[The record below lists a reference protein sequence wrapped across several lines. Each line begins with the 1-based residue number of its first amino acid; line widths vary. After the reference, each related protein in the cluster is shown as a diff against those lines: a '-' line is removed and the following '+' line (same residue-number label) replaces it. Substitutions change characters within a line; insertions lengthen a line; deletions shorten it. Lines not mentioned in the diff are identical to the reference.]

1 MKAYVYG
8 ANGAEITDVAKPSPK
23 GTQVLVRVRAC
34 GLNRADLGMTKGHV
48 HGSAGGV
55 GTVLGME
62 WAGEVVELGP
72 DARGVQPGDRVMGSG
87 GAAFAEYTLA
97 DHGRLFRI
105 PASANMNFEE
115 AATLPIATTTMH
127 NAVVT
132 IGGLQPRQSV
142 LIQGASSGVGL
153 MAMQIAKFKGAKL
166 VVGSSTNAVRRE
178 RLKEFGADLAVDS
191 SDPNW
196 VKQVLDATGG
206 EGVDLIVDQVS
217 GPVAS
222 QNLKATRVKGR
233 IVNVGRLGGTHAD
246 FNFDLHAARRISYI
260 GVTFRTRS
268 IEEIREI
275 FKEAQSDLWPA
286 VEQRKLQ
293 LPIDKVFAFDDIGKA
308 FERMEANEHLG
319 KIVVRL

>member
-8 ANGAEITDVAKPSPK
+8 ANGAAITDVPKPAPK

-34 GLNRADLGMTKGHV
+34 GLNRADLGMTKGHA

-55 GTVLGME
+55 GAVLGME
-62 WAGEVVELGP
+62 WAGEIAELGSE
-72 DARGVQPGDRVMGSG
+72 AKGVKIGDKVMGSG

-97 DHGRLFRI
+97 DHGRLFRT
-105 PASANMNFEE
+105 PSNMNVEE
-115 AATLPIATTTMH
+115 AATLPVALATMH

-132 IGGLQPRQSV
+132 NGALQPGQSV

-153 MAMQIAKFKGAKL
+153 MALQIAKLKGARI
-166 VVGSSTNAVRRE
+166 VIGSSTDPTRRG

-191 SDPNW
+191 SDPDW
-196 VKQVLDATGG
+196 VDQVLKATGG

-217 GPVAS
+217 GKVANE
-222 QNLKATRVKGR
+222 NLAATKIRGR

-246 FNFDLHAARRISYI
+246 FNFDLHAARRINYI

-275 FKEAQSDLWPA
+275 FDEVRNDIWPA
-286 VEQRKLQ
+286 VEARKLQ
-293 LPIDKVFAFDDIGKA
+293 LPTDKVFAFEDIGKA
-308 FERMEANEHLG
+308 FEHMEANRHLG
-319 KIVVRL
+319 KIVVTL

>member
-8 ANGAEITDVAKPSPK
+8 ANGAEITEVAKPAPK

-34 GLNRADLGMTKGHV
+34 GLNRADLGMTKGHT

-55 GTVLGME
+55 GTVLGIE
-62 WAGEVVELGP
+62 WAGEVAEVGP
-72 DARGVQPGDRVMGSG
+72 DAKGVKAGDRVMGSG

-97 DHGRLFRI
+97 DHGRLFRT
-105 PASANMNFEE
+105 PSNMNFEE
-115 AATLPIATTTMH
+115 AATLPIALSTMH

-132 IGGLQPRQSV
+132 NGALQAGQSV

-153 MAMQIAKFKGAKL
+153 MALQIAKLKGAGL
-166 VVGSSTNAVRRE
+166 VIGSSTDATRRG

-191 SDPNW
+191 SDPGW
-196 VKQVLDATGG
+196 VDQVLKATNG

-217 GPVAS
+217 GKVAS
-222 QNLKATRVKGR
+222 QNLAATKIKGR
-233 IVNVGRLGGTHAD
+233 IVNVGRLGGTRAE
-246 FNFDLHAARRISYI
+246 FNFDLHAARRINYI

-275 FKEAQSDLWPA
+275 FDEVRKDIWPA
-286 VEQRKLQ
+286 VESRQLQ
-293 LPIDKVFAFDDIGKA
+293 LPIDRVFAFEDIGKA
-308 FERMEANEHLG
+308 FEHMEANKHLG
-319 KIVVRL
+319 KIVVTL